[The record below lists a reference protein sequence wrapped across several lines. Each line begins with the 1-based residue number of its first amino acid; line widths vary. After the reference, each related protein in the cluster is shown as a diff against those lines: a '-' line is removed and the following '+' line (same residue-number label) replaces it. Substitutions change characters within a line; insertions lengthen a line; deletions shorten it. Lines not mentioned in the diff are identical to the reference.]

1 MPDEQHFMCRA
12 CFREHQE
19 QKKRQ
24 QEARMRAARHRC
36 CDRLTR
42 SRVAPRQ
49 ERDKLRLA
57 KMMKF
62 GDKVRSRRMLSH
74 ALRCP
79 AWQLVQ
85 RGPCMRHFV
94 SLRHHGAVP

>member
-1 MPDEQHFMCRA
+1 MPDEQHFLCRA

-24 QEARMRAARHRC
+24 QEARLRAARSC
-36 CDRLTR
+36 CRDRLTR
-42 SRVAPRQ
+42 SRVAPLQ

-62 GDKVRSRRMLSH
+62 GDKVRGSVLSQ
-74 ALRCP
+74 ALSAAACAQCRNARP
-79 AWQLVQ
+79 
-85 RGPCMRHFV
+85 FV
-94 SLRHHGAVP
+94 SLRHRAAVP

>member
-1 MPDEQHFMCRA
+1 
-12 CFREHQE
+12 
-19 QKKRQ
+19 
-24 QEARMRAARHRC
+24 MRAACHRC

-62 GDKVRSRRMLSH
+62 GDKVRARRMLSP
-74 ALRCP
+74 ALRCRRGNLCNAAHAP
-79 AWQLVQ
+79 LRQLASP
-85 RGPCMRHFV
+85 RCSTLTPGV
-94 SLRHHGAVP
+94 SFSHR